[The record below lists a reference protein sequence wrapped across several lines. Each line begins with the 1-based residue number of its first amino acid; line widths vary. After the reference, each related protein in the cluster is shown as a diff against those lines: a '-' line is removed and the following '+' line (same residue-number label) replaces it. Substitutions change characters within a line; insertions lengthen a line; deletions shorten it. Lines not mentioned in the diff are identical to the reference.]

1 MKEKQYRVLQ
11 ENFKSFLTEEN
22 QIQVPM
28 FLYHISKAEDEAII
42 KKSGLIANRGDQT
55 DTDPGKI
62 YFSDTFPKATAR
74 YKKFVESDPSYQ
86 GGICFKIDT
95 GKLQGIA
102 FYRDPKNDGIY
113 TTVDIPKEALSTVSR
128 FK

>member
-1 MKEKQYRVLQ
+1 MKDKQYRVLA
-11 ENFKSFLTEEN
+11 ENFKNFLTEEN

-42 KKSGLIANRGDQT
+42 KKSGLLANRGDQT
-55 DTDPGKI
+55 DTEPGKI
-62 YFSDTFPKATAR
+62 YFTATFPAATAR
-74 YKKFVESDPSYQ
+74 YKKFLESDPSYQ

-95 GKLQGIA
+95 RKLPGVP

-113 TTVDIPKEALSTVSR
+113 TNIDIPKEALSTVSR
-128 FK
+128 FD